1 MTLVKREKLIPVK
14 ELHIVGD
21 PRLMVAK
28 DISDVYTLYKKQMAK
43 YQISVKYSQAELAHI
58 LMPRSGV
65 IYTIVVEARED
76 GKIIDFISF
85 YNLPV
90 QVLKKVV
97 GDHTRMN
104 VAYLYYYGLGGQN
117 TLENLVKYAL
127 VYAQSMADIEFDVF
141 NALQVMDNHEMF
153 DQCKFGLGDGCLNY
167 YLFNWLFA
175 EGGLA

>member
-43 YQISVKYSQAELAHI
+43 YQISVKYTQAELAHV

-104 VAYLYYYGLGGQN
+104 VAYLYYYGLGG
-117 TLENLVKYAL
+117 
-127 VYAQSMADIEFDVF
+127 
-141 NALQVMDNHEMF
+141 
-153 DQCKFGLGDGCLNY
+153 
-167 YLFNWLFA
+167 
-175 EGGLA
+175 